1 MPENRPNKESLSKFT
16 FLTDTSGK
24 HVLPDQR
31 KKNIGSIKNEE
42 MEKNKEK
49 GKTKQGS
56 AKQMVKEEGK
66 RKRNVCL
73 EIGLHMGSEGSESEG
88 IWSINI

>member
-31 KKNIGSIKNEE
+31 KKNIGSIKNKE
-42 MEKNKEK
+42 MKKKNKK
-49 GKTKQGS
+49 KVKQN
-56 AKQMVKEEGK
+56 KEVQNK
-66 RKRNVCL
+66 
-73 EIGLHMGSEGSESEG
+73 
-88 IWSINI
+88 W